1 MSVSLSVCYY
11 YYYYYWFASSMLQRR
26 AQPTSLNSPAV
37 PRFVHKN
44 TKGAPKTRKP
54 RASQAV
60 CAPLRLKLAA
70 ERIMPMSC
78 GAAASTTPRTRG
90 PRRRGGAVPSAEDP
104 PLAVGGPGGT
114 EEPQRLDQQVT
125 EMNESYARKL
135 RQFMAERAS
144 ERLQSHRRVVQLE
157 EALEGAI
164 AARQQPTRT
173 LGAHDG

>member
-1 MSVSLSVCYY
+1 
-11 YYYYYWFASSMLQRR
+11 MLQRR

-37 PRFVHKN
+37 SRFVHKN
-44 TKGAPKTRKP
+44 TKHSHLKLESPAPRK
-54 RASQAV
+54 RFAAQ
-60 CAPLRLKLAA
+60 LAA

-114 EEPQRLDQQVT
+114 EELPQRLDQQVT